1 MSRLQDGRPA
11 PPGAVRTRGLGRP
24 LPARG
29 RDASEHVLPPR
40 RTLQARPRG
49 PPGRC
54 RPPADPSQ
62 GESLGAPR
70 KGEDVKQG
78 RAGRGPGRR
87 RCAGCGPGGRQ
98 HRPGHCGAGRPRGRV
113 AFPRWTPRSR
123 GRARGRHCRVPGAAG
138 PGAGGPRAAPPLVA
152 CLRNV
157 AAVWGTRAAGPHAL
171 VWHGRQ
177 RCLRVCTWTAGPSGT
192 APRGRWG
199 PANGPVSAAPALA
212 MGL

>member
-1 MSRLQDGRPA
+1 M
-11 PPGAVRTRGLGRP
+11 
-24 LPARG
+24 
-29 RDASEHVLPPR
+29 DAL
-40 RTLQARPRG
+40 RPRAPCG
-49 PPGRC
+49 RAGSAGRSQRGDEMPVSTCCHRGGRCRRGRC

-70 KGEDVKQG
+70 KGEDAKQG

-87 RCAGCGPGGRQ
+87 RCAGCRPGGRQ

-157 AAVWGTRAAGPHAL
+157 AAALGTRAAGPHAL

-199 PANGPVSAAPALA
+199 PANGSVSAAPALA